1 MPWKSKAQMKAA
13 YGGFLG
19 KKMKDKASEW
29 SAATPNIKKLPEHAK
44 KKTFKEAA
52 KDIVMKHLT
61 KKK

>member
-1 MPWKSKAQMKAA
+1 MKAA